1 MAFRIPDTWRD
12 TAERLF
18 WTIASLVLAEIPVVL
33 ADLDQWW
40 VLPIT
45 GVVNWLLIQVR
56 KRTSVLPSPGE
67 GLPGLPTD
75 AVMVPP
81 PQG

>member
-1 MAFRIPDTWRD
+1 MALQIPDTWRD
-12 TAERLF
+12 TAERIF
-18 WTIASLVLAEIPVVL
+18 FTAAALVLAEVPIVL

-40 VLPIT
+40 VLPFI
-45 GVVNWLLIQVR
+45 GAANWLLIQVR
-56 KRTSVLPSPGE
+56 KRTPVLPAPGE

>member
-1 MAFRIPDTWRD
+1 MTFRIPDTWRD
-12 TAERLF
+12 SAERIF
-18 WTIASLVLAEIPVVL
+18 WSLASFVLAEIPVVL

-40 VLPIT
+40 VLPIM
-45 GVVNWLLIQVR
+45 GAVNWLTIQVR